1 MAKNETNL
9 ITPEMKAGKWSI
21 DWLVGDKT
29 NVEVGD
35 PLAVVEF
42 DGERLLAFS
51 PVAGTINIIIKSP
64 FTIKAISVVLAKV
77 MIERVKSKRDNNRME
92 DEQKVYMEKM
102 DKLIKSAVKRDFD
115 EVKDS
120 LSNVKQQI
128 SSIQNGISDIKKH
141 LGIK

>member
-1 MAKNETNL
+1 
-9 ITPEMKAGKWSI
+9 
-21 DWLVGDKT
+21 
-29 NVEVGD
+29 
-35 PLAVVEF
+35 
-42 DGERLLAFS
+42 
-51 PVAGTINIIIKSP
+51 
-64 FTIKAISVVLAKV
+64 

>member
-9 ITPEMKAGKWSI
+9 ITPEMKAGTWSI

-35 PLAVVEF
+35 PLAVVER

-51 PVAGTINIIIKSP
+51 PVSGTIDIIMKSP
-64 FTIKAISVVLAKV
+64 FTIKAIAVVLAKV
-77 MIERVKSKRDNNRME
+77 MIEQVQSKKGKNIMD

-102 DKLIKSAVKRDFD
+102 DKLIKSAIKSDFD
-115 EVKDS
+115 EVKNS
-120 LSNVKQQI
+120 LRNVKQQI